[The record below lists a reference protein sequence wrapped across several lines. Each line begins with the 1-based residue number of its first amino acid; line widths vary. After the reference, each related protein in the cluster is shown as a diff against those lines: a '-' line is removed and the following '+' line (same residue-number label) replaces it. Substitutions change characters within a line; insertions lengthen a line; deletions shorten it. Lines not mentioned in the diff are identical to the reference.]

1 MASIVY
7 FSLGSNLGEKE
18 RNIQNA
24 LALIAKRIGRILACS
39 ANYENKA
46 WGFASEHLFLNA
58 AAKVETELP
67 IQKVLTEILHIERL
81 LGRTK
86 KSENGIYQDRIIDID
101 ILFFDDKIV
110 DKEKLKVPHPLLAK
124 RDFVLKP
131 LCEIAP
137 DLIHPILKKSIREL
151 YSNLSKDI

>member
-86 KSENGIYQDRIIDID
+86 KSENGIYQDNKDSELN
-101 ILFFDDKIV
+101 LFVPERYFDKRWRDKI
-110 DKEKLKVPHPLLAK
+110 KTSNGEWALRFQRQHPA
-124 RDFVLKP
+124 VA
-131 LCEIAP
+131 IP
-137 DLIHPILKKSIREL
+137 DRNNSRPWGK
-151 YSNLSKDI
+151 

>member
-24 LALIAKRIGRILACS
+24 LALIARRIGHILACS

-46 WGFASEHLFLNA
+46 WGFVSKHLFLNA
-58 AAKVETELP
+58 VAKVETELS
-67 IQKVLTEILHIERL
+67 IQEVLTEILGIEKL
-81 LGRTK
+81 LGRTT
-86 KSENGIYQDRIIDID
+86 KSQKGIYEDRIIDID

-110 DKEKLKVPHPLLAK
+110 NNKKLKVPHPLLDK

-131 LCEIAP
+131 LYEIAP

-151 YSNLSKDI
+151 YSTLSKDV